1 MLEHYNLR
9 KRIET
14 FFVLILFLFALV
26 YAVYRIRPLVVGPS
40 LTVYHPTDGDYVAST
55 TFEIS
60 GKVSRVR
67 EITLQGRPI
76 PIDTDGH
83 FKELLVANPPYTI
96 LVLTATDFRGKIA
109 TKTLR
114 VIPH

>member
-1 MLEHYNLR
+1 MLEHYDVR

-14 FFVLILFLFALV
+14 ALV
-26 YAVYRIRPLVVGPS
+26 ISLVILTVMYAFYRIQPLIIGPS
-40 LTVYHPTDGDYVAST
+40 ITIYHPKDGDYVAST

-60 GKVSRVR
+60 GKVTKVK

-76 PIDTDGH
+76 AIDTDGH

-96 LVLTATDFRGKIA
+96 LVLTATDFHESTV